1 MEREEWTLLSSI
13 KTGLWRTGPEL
24 FGQMRQKSIGFDPLE
39 GCMCEKIRQ
48 AFIGQGIVKCGGGFL
63 MIWGYMGWNAVG
75 ILVEMEG
82 WMDAEQYVSILED
95 KPFPSKENS
104 ALSKESI
111 IFQ

>member
-1 MEREEWTLLSSI
+1 M
-13 KTGLWRTGPEL
+13 KEL
-24 FGQMRQKSIGFDPLE
+24 
-39 GCMCEKIRQ
+39 RQ

-63 MIWGYMGWNAVG
+63 MVWGCMGWNEVG

-95 KPFPSKENS
+95 KLLPSMQNS
-104 ALSKESI
+104 ALSKKSV

>member
-1 MEREEWTLLSSI
+1 
-13 KTGLWRTGPEL
+13 
-24 FGQMRQKSIGFDPLE
+24 MRKKSIGLGPLE

-63 MIWGYMGWNAVG
+63 MIWECVGWNGVG

-95 KPFPSKENS
+95 KPLSSMENS